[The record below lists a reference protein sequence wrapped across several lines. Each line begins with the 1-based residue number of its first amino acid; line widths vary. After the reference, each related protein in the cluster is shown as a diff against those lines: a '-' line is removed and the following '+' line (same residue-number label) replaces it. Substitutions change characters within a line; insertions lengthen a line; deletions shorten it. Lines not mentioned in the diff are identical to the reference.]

1 MKTSPKT
8 GLSHWGE
15 KVGTNLRG
23 AHTYLW
29 SHLTY
34 GEFYSL
40 LEEMQVGRPSKENGY
55 DRSRWY
61 YHVGG
66 CNFQG
71 VYSIRLESATVAAAS
86 LKARKSLVNGARERL
101 ETKLQRDPKANMEPW
116 LRGCD
121 HNVNLPEYRAAAG
134 HPPLSVST
142 KIRYE
147 DYESGEERV
156 AQVKHITPLDTY
168 YGYKLDNG
176 DWINETAILD
186 VWL

>member
-1 MKTSPKT
+1 MKVTPHTTIS
-8 GLSHWGE
+8 SNGE
-15 KVGTNLRG
+15 KVETNQGG

-40 LEEMQVGRPSKENGY
+40 LEEMKAGRPSKENDY

-71 VYSIRLESATVAAAS
+71 VYSLRLESATVAAAS

-101 ETKLQRDPKANMEPW
+101 EAKLQRDPKANEEPW
-116 LRGCD
+116 KRGPD
-121 HNVNLPEYRAAAG
+121 HNRNLPDYREAAG
-134 HPPLSVST
+134 YPPLSVST

-147 DYESGEERV
+147 DYESGEER
-156 AQVKHITPLDTY
+156 AAHIKHIVPLDTQY
-168 YGYKLDNG
+168 RYKLDNG
-176 DWINETAILD
+176 DWINETTILE